1 MAAAQAPRGLGIG
14 SGPWRAKAPTG
25 GVRPAAGEVTGSVA
39 GDPGGESGGLALPP
53 ACSVAFAQSLTLS
66 ESLFLLLKHE
76 DEMIPRRAKRRGRCW
91 KRSKMENLASA
102 PPQRRAYA
110 LRGWRKL

>member
-1 MAAAQAPRGLGIG
+1 M
-14 SGPWRAKAPTG
+14 
-25 GVRPAAGEVTGSVA
+25 A

-53 ACSVAFAQSLTLS
+53 ACSVAFAQSLNLS

-91 KRSKMENLASA
+91 K
-102 PPQRRAYA
+102 
-110 LRGWRKL
+110 